1 MLRSQKNN
9 APSRC
14 VRPTWVCS
22 FVLVAVL
29 IVVWRPVLEHEFVAW
44 DDNLHV
50 YENPRFHSVTW
61 AHIGAFWREPYE
73 HLYIPVTYTV
83 WAALAWLTHRMSPG
97 PFTPGVFHACNL
109 LVHLSSVL
117 VVYRLTTLLLGQ
129 RGSEKPW
136 STAAIAALAALLFG
150 LHPLQVEAIAWVSG
164 LKDVLSGCL
173 SLIALWQYLEC
184 VRTQSGQRCWTHY
197 GLGTVAFCLA
207 MLSKPTAVVVPV
219 LGWILAT
226 SILGQPWKQAT
237 RWLGGWLLVALALG
251 LWTKGQQ
258 PDAAIVSLTP
268 IWTRPLIALDA
279 ITFYLGKL
287 FWPVG
292 LGPDYGRTPQSLFEQ
307 GWYLTFGILPIG
319 LGLFLWWKRR
329 SYWGG
334 WLAGMVFSA
343 SLLPVLGF
351 IPFLF
356 QGHSTVADRY
366 IYLALLGPALGWAW
380 VVQRV
385 RANVT
390 VMCLSLLVLG
400 LLGWRSAVQARV
412 WQSTETLFTQALQV
426 NPRSALAHNNLGLT
440 LAQQGRIAEAIV
452 HYQEALQLRP
462 DYAYTH
468 NNLGLALFQQ
478 GKLAAAI
485 AAYRQAIQLRPDYAN
500 AYNNLGLALVRQGNP
515 AEAIEHFARA
525 LAITPHSAQT
535 HNNLGIALAVQGEY
549 AAATQQFV
557 RAIQLQAHHANAYYN
572 LGLALSHQRQYVDA
586 IMALRTALHL
596 RPAWPAAAVQLAWLL
611 ATQSPNVSE
620 TAAEAV
626 SVAEQAC
633 VATHYRD
640 PLAVFALTV
649 AYQATGQ
656 MSQAQAMAQQA
667 LRLATAA
674 AKADI
679 VAEIQARFPHLTQKD
694 VWHVVP

>member
-1 MLRSQKNN
+1 M
-9 APSRC
+9 
-14 VRPTWVCS
+14 
-22 FVLVAVL
+22 AVL
-29 IVVWRPVLEHEFVAW
+29 ILVWRPVIEHDFVAW

-50 YENPRFHSVTW
+50 YENPRFHPVTW

-83 WAALAWLTHRMSPG
+83 WAALAWLTHRLSPG
-97 PFTPGVFHACNL
+97 SLTAGLFHTCNL
-109 LVHLSSVL
+109 LVHLGSVL
-117 VVYRLTTLLLGQ
+117 VVYRLTMLLLSQ
-129 RGSEKPW
+129 RSSGKPW

-150 LHPLQVEAIAWVSG
+150 LHPLQAEAVAWVSG

-184 VRTQSGQRCWTHY
+184 VQVQSGKRHWTHY

-207 MLSKPTAVVVPV
+207 VLSKPTAVVTPV

-226 SILGQPWKQAT
+226 SVLAQPWEQAT
-237 RWLGGWLLVALALG
+237 RWLGGWLLVALTSG
-251 LWTKGQQ
+251 LWTKVQQ
-258 PDAAIVSLTP
+258 PDIAIVFLTP
-268 IWTRPLIALDA
+268 LWTRSLIALDA

-287 FWPVG
+287 FWPVS
-292 LGPDYGRTPQSLFEQ
+292 LGADYGRTPQSIFEP
-307 GWYLTFGILPIG
+307 GWHLTIGIIPLG
-319 LGLFLWWKRR
+319 LGLLLWEKRR
-329 SYWGG
+329 SYWGC
-334 WLAGMVFSA
+334 WLAGIIFSA

-366 IYLALLGPALGWAW
+366 VYLALLGPALGWAW
-380 VVQRV
+380 AVQRV

-390 VMCLSLLVLG
+390 VICLSLLVLG
-400 LLGWRSAVQARV
+400 LLGWRSAAQARV
-412 WQSTETLFTQALQV
+412 WQSTETLFTHALQV
-426 NPRSALAHNNLGLT
+426 NPHSALAHNNLGLA

-462 DYAYTH
+462 EYAYTH

-485 AAYRQAIQLRPDYAN
+485 TAYTQAIHLKPDYAN
-500 AYNNLGLALVRQGNP
+500 AHNNLGLALVRQGRP
-515 AEAIEHFARA
+515 AEAIEHFTRA
-525 LAITPHSAQT
+525 LALTPHSAQT

-549 AAATQQFV
+549 AAATQQFA
-557 RAIQLQAHHANAYYN
+557 RAVQLKADHANAYYN

-586 IMALRTALHL
+586 ITALRTALSL
-596 RPAWPAAAVQLAWLL
+596 RPAWSAAAAQLAWLL
-611 ATQSPNVSE
+611 ATQSPSVSE
-620 TAAEAV
+620 AAAEAV

-633 VATHYRD
+633 IATHYRD
-640 PLAVFALTV
+640 PLAVFALAV
-649 AYQATGQ
+649 AYQAAGQ
-656 MSQAQAMAQQA
+656 MSQAHTTAQQA

-674 AKADI
+674 AKADM
-679 VAEIQARFPHLTQKD
+679 VADLQARFPHVIQKE